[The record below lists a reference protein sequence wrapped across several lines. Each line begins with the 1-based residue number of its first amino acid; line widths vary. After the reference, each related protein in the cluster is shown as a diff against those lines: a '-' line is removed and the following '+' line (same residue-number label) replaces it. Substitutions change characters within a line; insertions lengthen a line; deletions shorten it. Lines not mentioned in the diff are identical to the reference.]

1 MKINSVEC
9 TLAGLPGKTSVL
21 FKINGVAHIAYAVPD
36 RPSYRVNHS
45 LDM

>member
-1 MKINSVEC
+1 MNSVEC
-9 TLAGLPGKTSVL
+9 TLAGLPGKTKSVR

-36 RPSYRVNHS
+36 RPSYPVNHS